1 MKKIAFL
8 MMFLLTIAGA
18 ASEQQAFEHDA
29 VLVENRS
36 TAFVVRATG
45 YSAEKKKAAENAAM
59 SALDTYLFV
68 GIEGVNGGK
77 PLLAECAREQKP
89 GYFSRLYDEG
99 RYSVFARVLTEK
111 PKAEKQ
117 PDGRFLTTVEVAIS
131 FKALQRDIA
140 TSKLPLYGQEQVVEK
155 PAVDASA
162 VEVPRLLILPD
173 LSQQPAE
180 SCIAAIERDANVRM
194 AMNSLAAQFTKRG
207 VEVVDYKNAYD
218 SYMLA
223 NPGTDAASAEA
234 AVLGQCATKAVV
246 LVSAG
251 RKSQYGSNG
260 VTIGVKAVD
269 SATKEII
276 AREETS
282 TRLVNTDNIAKLFD
296 FASVRVM
303 AKFIPAMKEALA
315 QRMSKEQDAM
325 VAQKPVPVEENLD
338 PIDVNLPKATE
349 PRDNTFAVVIGNEDY
364 KYVAAVPF
372 AARDAAIFAKYCS
385 VTLGLPDDN
394 IRLYTNAT
402 YGDILDAIDDIKT
415 ISEVYN
421 GDIRV
426 IFYYAGHGVP
436 DEATRNAYLLPVDA
450 RSQQLKTCYPIEKL
464 YAELGSLKAHSV
476 TLLLDA
482 CFSGSQRGDGMLM
495 SARGVALK
503 PRTDEPKGNMVAI
516 SAATG
521 EETAYPYAEKR
532 HGMFTY
538 YLLSKLQESGGDVTL
553 GELCDYITTKVSQQ
567 SVKVNRKQ
575 QTPTVM
581 PSPEDLLAKYSI
593 NPNRIG
599 FDGKDKMSGDV
610 LVV

>member
-8 MMFLLTIAGA
+8 MTFLLIMAVA
-18 ASEQQAFEHDA
+18 ARAQQVFEHDA

-36 TAFVVRATG
+36 TAFVVRSTG

-246 LVSAG
+246 LVAAS

-581 PSPEDLLAKYSI
+581 PSPEIETSWRTLPL
-593 NPNRIG
+593 R
-599 FDGKDKMSGDV
+599 
-610 LVV
+610 

>member
-155 PAVDASA
+155 PAVVASA
-162 VEVPRLLILPD
+162 VAVPRLLLLPD

-325 VAQKPVPVEENLD
+325 VAQKPAPVEENLD

-349 PRDNTFAVVIGNEDY
+349 PRDNTFAVIIGNEDY

-482 CFSGSQRGDGMLM
+482 CFSGSQRGEGMLM

-553 GELCDYITTKVSQQ
+553 GELCDYVTTKVSQQ

-581 PSPEDLLAKYSI
+581 PSPEIETSWRTLPL
-593 NPNRIG
+593 R
-599 FDGKDKMSGDV
+599 
-610 LVV
+610 

>member
-223 NPGTDAASAEA
+223 NPGTDAATAEA

-282 TRLVNTDNIAKLFD
+282 TRLVTTDNIAKLFD

-394 IRLYTNAT
+394 IRLYANAT

-581 PSPEDLLAKYSI
+581 PSPEIETSWRTLPL
-593 NPNRIG
+593 R
-599 FDGKDKMSGDV
+599 
-610 LVV
+610 

>member
-8 MMFLLTIAGA
+8 MTFLLIMAVA
-18 ASEQQAFEHDA
+18 ARAQQVFEHDA

-36 TAFVVRATG
+36 TAFVVRSTG

-349 PRDNTFAVVIGNEDY
+349 PRDNTFAVIIGNEDY

-372 AARDAAIFAKYCS
+372 AARDAAIFAKYCR

-450 RSQQLKTCYPIEKL
+450 RSQKLKTCYPIEKL

-482 CFSGSQRGDGMLM
+482 CFSGSQRGEGMLM

-581 PSPEDLLAKYSI
+581 PSPEIETSWRTLPL
-593 NPNRIG
+593 R
-599 FDGKDKMSGDV
+599 
-610 LVV
+610 

>member
-1 MKKIAFL
+1 MKKKAFL

-18 ASEQQAFEHDA
+18 ARAQQVFEHDA

-246 LVSAG
+246 LVAAS

-260 VTIGVKAVD
+260 VTLGIKAVD
-269 SATKEII
+269 SASKEII
-276 AREETS
+276 ARDETS

-325 VAQKPVPVEENLD
+325 VAQKPAPVEENLD

-581 PSPEDLLAKYSI
+581 PSPEIETSWRTLPL
-593 NPNRIG
+593 R
-599 FDGKDKMSGDV
+599 
-610 LVV
+610 

>member
-36 TAFVVRATG
+36 TAFVVRSTG

-315 QRMSKEQDAM
+315 HRMSKEQDAM

-349 PRDNTFAVVIGNEDY
+349 PRDNTFAVIIGNEDY

-372 AARDAAIFAKYCS
+372 AARDAAIFAKYCR

-581 PSPEDLLAKYSI
+581 PSPEIETSWRTLPL
-593 NPNRIG
+593 R
-599 FDGKDKMSGDV
+599 
-610 LVV
+610 

>member
-246 LVSAG
+246 LVAAS

-482 CFSGSQRGDGMLM
+482 CFSGSQRGEGMLM

-581 PSPEDLLAKYSI
+581 PSPEIETSWRTLPL
-593 NPNRIG
+593 R
-599 FDGKDKMSGDV
+599 
-610 LVV
+610 

>member
-372 AARDAAIFAKYCS
+372 AARDAAIFAKYCR

-575 QTPTVM
+575 QTPTVV
-581 PSPEDLLAKYSI
+581 PSPEIETSWRTLPL
-593 NPNRIG
+593 R
-599 FDGKDKMSGDV
+599 
-610 LVV
+610 

>member
-349 PRDNTFAVVIGNEDY
+349 PRDNTFAVIIGNEDY

-581 PSPEDLLAKYSI
+581 PSPEIETSWRTLPL
-593 NPNRIG
+593 R
-599 FDGKDKMSGDV
+599 
-610 LVV
+610 

>member
-1 MKKIAFL
+1 
-8 MMFLLTIAGA
+8 
-18 ASEQQAFEHDA
+18 
-29 VLVENRS
+29 
-36 TAFVVRATG
+36 
-45 YSAEKKKAAENAAM
+45 M

-349 PRDNTFAVVIGNEDY
+349 PRDNTFAVIIGNEDY

-581 PSPEDLLAKYSI
+581 PSPEIETSWRTLPL
-593 NPNRIG
+593 R
-599 FDGKDKMSGDV
+599 
-610 LVV
+610 

>member
-1 MKKIAFL
+1 MKKKAFL
-8 MMFLLTIAGA
+8 MTFLLIMAVA
-18 ASEQQAFEHDA
+18 ARAQQVFEHDA

-246 LVSAG
+246 LVAAS

-325 VAQKPVPVEENLD
+325 VAQKPAPVEENLD

-581 PSPEDLLAKYSI
+581 PSPEIETSWRTLPL
-593 NPNRIG
+593 R
-599 FDGKDKMSGDV
+599 
-610 LVV
+610 

>member
-36 TAFVVRATG
+36 TAFVVRSTG

-372 AARDAAIFAKYCS
+372 AARDAAIFAKYCR

-482 CFSGSQRGDGMLM
+482 CFSGSQRGEGMLM

-553 GELCDYITTKVSQQ
+553 GELCDYVTIKVSQQ

-575 QTPTVM
+575 QTPTVV
-581 PSPEDLLAKYSI
+581 PSPEIETSWRTLPL
-593 NPNRIG
+593 R
-599 FDGKDKMSGDV
+599 
-610 LVV
+610 

>member
-8 MMFLLTIAGA
+8 MTFLLTIAGA

-553 GELCDYITTKVSQQ
+553 GELCDYVTIKVSQQ

-581 PSPEDLLAKYSI
+581 PSPEIETSWRTLPL
-593 NPNRIG
+593 R
-599 FDGKDKMSGDV
+599 
-610 LVV
+610 

>member
-246 LVSAG
+246 LVAAS

-581 PSPEDLLAKYSI
+581 PSPEIETSWRTLPL
-593 NPNRIG
+593 R
-599 FDGKDKMSGDV
+599 
-610 LVV
+610 

>member
-36 TAFVVRATG
+36 TAFVVRSTG

-325 VAQKPVPVEENLD
+325 VAQKPVPAEENLD

-372 AARDAAIFAKYCS
+372 AARDAAIFAKYCR

-581 PSPEDLLAKYSI
+581 PSPEIETSWRTLPL
-593 NPNRIG
+593 R
-599 FDGKDKMSGDV
+599 
-610 LVV
+610 

>member
-155 PAVDASA
+155 PAVDALA

-223 NPGTDAASAEA
+223 NPGTDAASADA

-349 PRDNTFAVVIGNEDY
+349 PRDNTFAVIIGNEDY

-482 CFSGSQRGDGMLM
+482 CFSGSQRGEGMLM

-581 PSPEDLLAKYSI
+581 PSPEIETSWRTLPL
-593 NPNRIG
+593 R
-599 FDGKDKMSGDV
+599 
-610 LVV
+610 

>member
-246 LVSAG
+246 LVAAS

-282 TRLVNTDNIAKLFD
+282 TRLVTTDNIAKLFD

-349 PRDNTFAVVIGNEDY
+349 PRDNTFAVIIGNEDY

-372 AARDAAIFAKYCS
+372 AARDAAIFAKYCR

-482 CFSGSQRGDGMLM
+482 CFSGSQRGEGMLM

-581 PSPEDLLAKYSI
+581 PSPEIETSWRTLPL
-593 NPNRIG
+593 R
-599 FDGKDKMSGDV
+599 
-610 LVV
+610 

>member
-8 MMFLLTIAGA
+8 MTFLLIMAVA
-18 ASEQQAFEHDA
+18 ARAQQVFEHDA

-36 TAFVVRATG
+36 TAFVVRSTG

-246 LVSAG
+246 LVAAS

-349 PRDNTFAVVIGNEDY
+349 PRDNTFAVIIGNEDY

-581 PSPEDLLAKYSI
+581 PSPEIETSWRTLPL
-593 NPNRIG
+593 R
-599 FDGKDKMSGDV
+599 
-610 LVV
+610 

>member
-372 AARDAAIFAKYCS
+372 AARDAAIFAKYCR

-482 CFSGSQRGDGMLM
+482 CFSGSQRGEGMLM

-553 GELCDYITTKVSQQ
+553 GELCDYVTIKVSQQ

-581 PSPEDLLAKYSI
+581 PSPEIETSWRTLPL
-593 NPNRIG
+593 R
-599 FDGKDKMSGDV
+599 
-610 LVV
+610 

>member
-223 NPGTDAASAEA
+223 NPGTDAATAEA

-315 QRMSKEQDAM
+315 QRISKEQDAM

-521 EETAYPYAEKR
+521 EETAYPYAEKH

-581 PSPEDLLAKYSI
+581 PSPEIETSWRTLPL
-593 NPNRIG
+593 R
-599 FDGKDKMSGDV
+599 
-610 LVV
+610 

>member
-8 MMFLLTIAGA
+8 MMFLLIMAVA
-18 ASEQQAFEHDA
+18 ARAQQVFEHDA

-36 TAFVVRATG
+36 TAFVVRSTG

-223 NPGTDAASAEA
+223 NPGTDAATAEA

-372 AARDAAIFAKYCS
+372 AARDAAIFAKYCR

-581 PSPEDLLAKYSI
+581 PSPEIETSWRTLPL
-593 NPNRIG
+593 R
-599 FDGKDKMSGDV
+599 
-610 LVV
+610 

>member
-99 RYSVFARVLTEK
+99 RYSVFARVVTEK
-111 PKAEKQ
+111 PKVEKHA
-117 PDGRFLTTVEVAIS
+117 DGRFKAVVEVAIS

-140 TSKLPLYGQEQVVEK
+140 TSKLPLYGQEQVAEK

-223 NPGTDAASAEA
+223 NPGTDAATAEA

-269 SATKEII
+269 SATKDII

-282 TRLVNTDNIAKLFD
+282 TRLVTTDNIAKLFD

-315 QRMSKEQDAM
+315 QRMSKEHDAM
-325 VAQKPVPVEENLD
+325 VAQKPAPVEENLD

-349 PRDNTFAVVIGNEDY
+349 PRDNTFAVIIGNEDY

-372 AARDAAIFAKYCS
+372 AARDAAIFAKYCR

-581 PSPEDLLAKYSI
+581 PSPEIETSWRTLPL
-593 NPNRIG
+593 R
-599 FDGKDKMSGDV
+599 
-610 LVV
+610 

>member
-1 MKKIAFL
+1 MKKKAFL
-8 MMFLLTIAGA
+8 MTFLLIMAVA
-18 ASEQQAFEHDA
+18 ARAQQVFEHDA

-36 TAFVVRATG
+36 TAFVVRSTG

-173 LSQQPAE
+173 LSLQPAE

-276 AREETS
+276 ARDETS

-349 PRDNTFAVVIGNEDY
+349 PRDNTFAVIIGNEDY

-482 CFSGSQRGDGMLM
+482 CFSGSQRGEGMLM

-581 PSPEDLLAKYSI
+581 PSPEIETSWRTLPL
-593 NPNRIG
+593 R
-599 FDGKDKMSGDV
+599 
-610 LVV
+610 

>member
-155 PAVDASA
+155 PAIDASA

-581 PSPEDLLAKYSI
+581 PSPEIETSWRTLPL
-593 NPNRIG
+593 R
-599 FDGKDKMSGDV
+599 
-610 LVV
+610 

>member
-246 LVSAG
+246 LVAAS

-349 PRDNTFAVVIGNEDY
+349 PRDNTFAVIIGNEDY

-581 PSPEDLLAKYSI
+581 PSPEIETSWRTLPL
-593 NPNRIG
+593 R
-599 FDGKDKMSGDV
+599 
-610 LVV
+610 

>member
-194 AMNSLAAQFTKRG
+194 AINSLAAQFTKRG

-349 PRDNTFAVVIGNEDY
+349 PRDNTFAVIIGNEDY

-372 AARDAAIFAKYCS
+372 AARDAAIFAKYCR

-581 PSPEDLLAKYSI
+581 PSPEIETSWRTLPL
-593 NPNRIG
+593 R
-599 FDGKDKMSGDV
+599 
-610 LVV
+610 

>member
-36 TAFVVRATG
+36 TAFVVRSTG

-246 LVSAG
+246 LVAAS

-349 PRDNTFAVVIGNEDY
+349 PRDNTFAVIIGNEDY

-482 CFSGSQRGDGMLM
+482 CFSGSQRGEGMLM

-581 PSPEDLLAKYSI
+581 PSPEIETSWRTLPL
-593 NPNRIG
+593 R
-599 FDGKDKMSGDV
+599 
-610 LVV
+610 

>member
-18 ASEQQAFEHDA
+18 ASEQQEFEHDA

-45 YSAEKKKAAENAAM
+45 YSAEKKKAAGNAAM

-99 RYSVFARVLTEK
+99 RYSVFARVVTEK

-372 AARDAAIFAKYCS
+372 AARDAAIFAKYCR

-402 YGDILDAIDDIKT
+402 YGNILDAIDDIKT

-581 PSPEDLLAKYSI
+581 PSPEIETSWRTLPL
-593 NPNRIG
+593 R
-599 FDGKDKMSGDV
+599 
-610 LVV
+610 

>member
-1 MKKIAFL
+1 MKKKAFL
-8 MMFLLTIAGA
+8 MTFLLIMAVA
-18 ASEQQAFEHDA
+18 ARAQQAFDHDA

-260 VTIGVKAVD
+260 VTLGIKAVD

-349 PRDNTFAVVIGNEDY
+349 PRDNTFAVIIGNEDY

-372 AARDAAIFAKYCS
+372 AARDAAIFAKYCR

-581 PSPEDLLAKYSI
+581 PSPEIETSWRTLPL
-593 NPNRIG
+593 R
-599 FDGKDKMSGDV
+599 
-610 LVV
+610 

>member
-223 NPGTDAASAEA
+223 NPGTDSASAEA

-315 QRMSKEQDAM
+315 QRMSKVQDAM

-372 AARDAAIFAKYCS
+372 AARDAAIFAKYCR

-581 PSPEDLLAKYSI
+581 PSPEIETSWRTLPL
-593 NPNRIG
+593 R
-599 FDGKDKMSGDV
+599 
-610 LVV
+610 

>member
-349 PRDNTFAVVIGNEDY
+349 PRDNTFAVIIGNEDY

-372 AARDAAIFAKYCS
+372 AARDAAIFAKYCR

-482 CFSGSQRGDGMLM
+482 CFSGSQRGEGMLM

-581 PSPEDLLAKYSI
+581 PSPEIETSWRTLPL
-593 NPNRIG
+593 R
-599 FDGKDKMSGDV
+599 
-610 LVV
+610 

>member
-207 VEVVDYKNAYD
+207 VEVVDYNNAYD

-349 PRDNTFAVVIGNEDY
+349 PRDNTFAVIIGNEDY

-372 AARDAAIFAKYCS
+372 AARDAAIFAKYCR

-581 PSPEDLLAKYSI
+581 PSPEIETSWRTLPL
-593 NPNRIG
+593 R
-599 FDGKDKMSGDV
+599 
-610 LVV
+610 

>member
-282 TRLVNTDNIAKLFD
+282 TRLVNTDNIAKLYD
-296 FASVRVM
+296 FASVRLL
-303 AKFIPAMKEALA
+303 AKFIPTMKGALA

-482 CFSGSQRGDGMLM
+482 CFSGSQRGEGMLM

-581 PSPEDLLAKYSI
+581 PSPEIETSWRTLPL
-593 NPNRIG
+593 R
-599 FDGKDKMSGDV
+599 
-610 LVV
+610 

>member
-1 MKKIAFL
+1 MKKKAFL
-8 MMFLLTIAGA
+8 MTFLLIMAVA
-18 ASEQQAFEHDA
+18 ARAQQVFEHDA

-349 PRDNTFAVVIGNEDY
+349 PRDNTFAVIIGNEDY

-372 AARDAAIFAKYCS
+372 AARDAAIFAKYCR

-482 CFSGSQRGDGMLM
+482 CFSGSQRGEGMLM

-581 PSPEDLLAKYSI
+581 PSPEIETSWRTLPL
-593 NPNRIG
+593 R
-599 FDGKDKMSGDV
+599 
-610 LVV
+610 

>member
-36 TAFVVRATG
+36 TAFVVRSTG

-315 QRMSKEQDAM
+315 QRMSKEHDAM

-372 AARDAAIFAKYCS
+372 AARDAAIFAKYCR

-581 PSPEDLLAKYSI
+581 PSPEIETSWRTLPL
-593 NPNRIG
+593 R
-599 FDGKDKMSGDV
+599 
-610 LVV
+610 

>member
-1 MKKIAFL
+1 MKKKAFL

-18 ASEQQAFEHDA
+18 ARAQQVFEHDA

-269 SATKEII
+269 SASKEII
-276 AREETS
+276 ARDETS

-325 VAQKPVPVEENLD
+325 VAQKPAPVEENLD

-581 PSPEDLLAKYSI
+581 PSPEIETSWRTLPL
-593 NPNRIG
+593 R
-599 FDGKDKMSGDV
+599 
-610 LVV
+610 

>member
-553 GELCDYITTKVSQQ
+553 GELCDYVTIKVSQQ

-575 QTPTVM
+575 QTPTVV
-581 PSPEDLLAKYSI
+581 PSPEIETSWRTLPL
-593 NPNRIG
+593 R
-599 FDGKDKMSGDV
+599 
-610 LVV
+610 

>member
-1 MKKIAFL
+1 MKKKAFL
-8 MMFLLTIAGA
+8 MTFLLIMAVA
-18 ASEQQAFEHDA
+18 ARAQRVFEHDA

-372 AARDAAIFAKYCS
+372 AARDAAIFAKYCR

-553 GELCDYITTKVSQQ
+553 GELCDYIITKVSQQ

-581 PSPEDLLAKYSI
+581 PSPEIETSWRTLPL
-593 NPNRIG
+593 R
-599 FDGKDKMSGDV
+599 
-610 LVV
+610 

>member
-269 SATKEII
+269 SATKDII

-349 PRDNTFAVVIGNEDY
+349 PRDNTFAVIIGNEDY

-482 CFSGSQRGDGMLM
+482 CFSGSQRGEGMLM

-581 PSPEDLLAKYSI
+581 PSPEIETSWRTLPL
-593 NPNRIG
+593 R
-599 FDGKDKMSGDV
+599 
-610 LVV
+610 

>member
-223 NPGTDAASAEA
+223 NPGTDAASADA

-246 LVSAG
+246 LVSVG

-325 VAQKPVPVEENLD
+325 VAQKPAPVEENLD

-581 PSPEDLLAKYSI
+581 PSPEIETSWRTLPL
-593 NPNRIG
+593 R
-599 FDGKDKMSGDV
+599 
-610 LVV
+610 